1 MQTLIAFNTTHK
13 ELHVLTKSTPLKYKG
28 LKYWIP
34 HLFDSSGEP
43 FRLSAELHW
52 LSQGLLFRVSKFD
65 RSQMAWDFKQGLKN
79 QPPFRSCNSFSV
91 PAVEKACKLTMCS
104 TPTNSMAFTS
114 FALRILRPIS
124 VRVLKLTI
132 GVLSKSLIVFG
143 LNLLKHEGAFC
154 SVGLV
159 GLKMDMGKII

>member
-1 MQTLIAFNTTHK
+1 
-13 ELHVLTKSTPLKYKG
+13 
-28 LKYWIP
+28 
-34 HLFDSSGEP
+34 
-43 FRLSAELHW
+43 
-52 LSQGLLFRVSKFD
+52 
-65 RSQMAWDFKQGLKN
+65 
-79 QPPFRSCNSFSV
+79 
-91 PAVEKACKLTMCS
+91 
-104 TPTNSMAFTS
+104 MAFTS
-114 FALRILRPIS
+114 FALKILRPIS